1 MIAGSIEGILRITE
15 AAFIAEIVC
24 VAISIVFILA
34 VVFSVKSK
42 QSNFVAYT
50 PALLTT
56 LGIFGTFAGIVIGLM
71 LFDVE
76 HIDKSITGLLG
87 GLKTAFVTS
96 LFGILASILFKSLQS
111 LGVISPKKSIDEIAS
126 ATPEDILG
134 AITNQGKALDTLV
147 MAIGGEGD
155 GSLVSQVK
163 LLRGDVNDNQKLL
176 LKSSNLAQE
185 HLGKIENHLIAQQES
200 SNLFADK
207 LWIKMQDFADMLSKS
222 ATETVIEALKQVIT
236 DFNDNLT
243 EQFGENFKQLNAA
256 VKDLVVWQDNY
267 KVQIAD
273 MVEQYK
279 LGVASIS
286 ATETSVAAISTESQ
300 AIPKTMNDLKDVMT
314 VNQHQLT
321 ELERHLEAF
330 KDIRDRAVEAV
341 PEIRKQIQE
350 TVDTI
355 SDSVTT
361 ANKHYESLL
370 TETDKYIEKTTGS
383 IANSVTAANKH
394 YENLLTETDDHIK
407 KTTGTIADSVTATNK
422 HYENLL
428 TETDEHIKKTTGTIA
443 DSVAAANKHYE
454 TLITE
459 SDTYIQAHIAKS
471 NDLLDKFVKNTN
483 DGVDAIGEK
492 LAESATKV
500 EKVITEG
507 ANGFTESVHGVNT
520 GLTNTSNHV
529 SEQSE
534 VISTQLKEAT
544 KEMNENVRDMV
555 NGLIEEAKAISTT
568 LVDANKDLAK
578 DTGSVRDVV
587 VQNIGTMQK
596 RLESSLDDV
605 FSAQTQHMSKVFSNI
620 DAGLKEQVGKTGEA
634 VDKQLGMI
642 DQSMQQE
649 LNRSMKLLGDNLGA
663 ITGKFTSDY
672 QQLVKQMQ
680 TVISTEA

>member
-1 MIAGSIEGILRITE
+1 MIASEIEDILRITD
-15 AAFIAEIVC
+15 ASFLAEIVC
-24 VAISIVFILA
+24 GAILIVFVLA
-34 VVFSVKSK
+34 VIFSMKSI

-71 LFDVE
+71 LFDVDK
-76 HIDKSITGLLG
+76 IDESIKGLLG

-96 LFGILASILFKSLQS
+96 LFGILASILFKGLQS
-111 LGVISPKKSIDEIAS
+111 LGIITPKKSLEQIDT

-134 AITNQGKALDTLV
+134 AITSQNKALDTLV
-147 MAIGGEGD
+147 VAIGGDSD
-155 GSLVSQVK
+155 GSLVSQMK
-163 LLRGDVNDNQKLL
+163 LLRGDVNDSQKQL
-176 LKSSNLAQE
+176 LKSSTSAQE
-185 HLGKIENHLIAQQES
+185 HLGKIENQLAEQQENFTAFS
-200 SNLFADK
+200 DK

-236 DFNDNLT
+236 DFNKNLT
-243 EQFGENFKQLNAA
+243 EQFGENFKQLNEA
-256 VKDLVVWQDNY
+256 VKDLVVWQNNY
-267 KVQIAD
+267 KLQISD
-273 MVEQYK
+273 MVAQYK
-279 LGVASIS
+279 LGVESIT

-300 AIPKTMNDLKDVMT
+300 VIPKTMNDLKDVMT
-314 VNQHQLT
+314 VNQHQLS
-321 ELERHLEAF
+321 ELEAHLQSF

-341 PEIRKQIQE
+341 PEIRKQVQK

-383 IANSVTAANKH
+383 IADSVTAA
-394 YENLLTETDDHIK
+394 
-407 KTTGTIADSVTATNK
+407 NK

-428 TETDEHIKKTTGTIA
+428 TETDEHIKKTTGAIA
-443 DSVAAANKHYE
+443 DSVSAANKHYE

-459 SDTYIQAHIAKS
+459 SDKYIQAHIVKS
-471 NDLLDKFVKNTN
+471 NELLDKFVKNTN
-483 DGVDAIGEK
+483 EGVETIGEK
-492 LAESATKV
+492 LAESASKV
-500 EKVITEG
+500 EKVIIEG
-507 ANGFTESVHGVNT
+507 ATGFSESVHSVNA

-534 VISTQLKEAT
+534 VVSTQLKEAS

-555 NGLIEEAKAISTT
+555 NGLIEESKAIATT
-568 LVDANKDLAK
+568 LIDANKDLAK

-587 VQNIGTMQK
+587 VENIGTMQK

-620 DAGLKEQVGKTGEA
+620 DAGLKDQVGKTGDA
-634 VDKQLGMI
+634 VGQQVDILDK
-642 DQSMQQE
+642 SMQEE

-680 TVISTEA
+680 TVISTEV